1 MYRLSGFGDLPA
13 APANVQAI
21 ATAIATAE
29 GGLTPGTFPY
39 RTNNPCDI
47 FVGGSTAGYSSMD
60 AGWNACYN
68 QINLIL
74 SGQSS
79 IYTPDESIEDIAQSY
94 APASAGNNPSAW
106 AANVASVLGISPNQP
121 LTAVSGGSGAQ
132 PSSDSTTGFLDSLTA
147 MFSGSDSGDN
157 GAAAGSTLDLNN
169 LSLTDDSG
177 NLTGFGWLA
186 IAGVVGLGVWVIA
199 S

>member
-47 FVGGSTAGYSSMD
+47 FVGGSTAGYSTMD

-132 PSSDSTTGFLDSLTA
+132 ASPDSTTGFLDSLTA
-147 MFSGSDSGDN
+147 
-157 GAAAGSTLDLNN
+157 TLDLNT
-169 LSLTDDSG
+169 LSFTDDSG